1 MKPRQI
7 SPQPELLRMR
17 GFKLET
23 AHEPPKIQINEVFSP
38 TMNLNGFGNFLSDPE
53 TPTKA
58 NASDPVPQPS
68 PLRPPSQQETSPS
81 DSNSSPWS
89 AAVGRATNGKSG
101 RVIERLM
108 GENDRLQREMALA
121 CAKYD
126 EELKRSESARSAL
139 ESVRASNQNLL
150 SMHETDKSLLA
161 RKERK
166 IEELKAELES
176 ERSKREHA
184 EAETKES
191 RMERD
196 STVQKLMKEN
206 LEEKEQ
212 AKRSSTQYDILSK
225 SWKSQEERYDRQIQK
240 LKGSVK
246 TLQDEQAEDK
256 QKLARLDVIME
267 QLKQEGEKTN
277 KAKESLAREFEAYK
291 REQEEGI
298 KGMRERAERN
308 EEANEKILTDV
319 NTVLGEMKYVVNLKN
334 DFRSSR

>member
-1 MKPRQI
+1 
-7 SPQPELLRMR
+7 
-17 GFKLET
+17 
-23 AHEPPKIQINEVFSP
+23 
-38 TMNLNGFGNFLSDPE
+38 
-53 TPTKA
+53 
-58 NASDPVPQPS
+58 
-68 PLRPPSQQETSPS
+68 
-81 DSNSSPWS
+81 
-89 AAVGRATNGKSG
+89 
-101 RVIERLM
+101 M

-166 IEELKAELES
+166 IEELKVELES

-196 STVQKLMKEN
+196 GTVQKLMKEN
-206 LEEKEQ
+206 LEGKEQ
-212 AKRSSTQYDILSK
+212 AKRSSTQYDVLAK

-256 QKLARLDVIME
+256 QKLVRLDVIME

>member
-1 MKPRQI
+1 
-7 SPQPELLRMR
+7 
-17 GFKLET
+17 
-23 AHEPPKIQINEVFSP
+23 
-38 TMNLNGFGNFLSDPE
+38 
-53 TPTKA
+53 
-58 NASDPVPQPS
+58 
-68 PLRPPSQQETSPS
+68 
-81 DSNSSPWS
+81 
-89 AAVGRATNGKSG
+89 
-101 RVIERLM
+101 M

-139 ESVRASNQNLL
+139 ESLRASNQNLL

-166 IEELKAELES
+166 IEELKQEFES
-176 ERSKREHA
+176 ERLKRENA

-191 RMERD
+191 RVERD
-196 STVQKLMKEN
+196 ITVQKLVKEN
-206 LEEKEQ
+206 IEEKEQ
-212 AKRSSTQYDILSK
+212 AKRSSTQYDVLAK

-246 TLQDEQAEDK
+246 TLHDEQAEDK
-256 QKLARLDVIME
+256 QKLARLDIIME
-267 QLKQEGEKTN
+267 QLKREGEKTN

-291 REQEEGI
+291 HEQEESI

-308 EEANEKILTDV
+308 EEANEKILTEV
-319 NTVLGEMKYVVNLKN
+319 NTVLGKMKYVVNLKN

>member
-1 MKPRQI
+1 
-7 SPQPELLRMR
+7 
-17 GFKLET
+17 
-23 AHEPPKIQINEVFSP
+23 
-38 TMNLNGFGNFLSDPE
+38 
-53 TPTKA
+53 
-58 NASDPVPQPS
+58 
-68 PLRPPSQQETSPS
+68 
-81 DSNSSPWS
+81 
-89 AAVGRATNGKSG
+89 
-101 RVIERLM
+101 M

-139 ESVRASNQNLL
+139 ESLRASNQNLL

-166 IEELKAELES
+166 IEELKQDLES
-176 ERSKREHA
+176 EKSKREHA
-184 EAETKES
+184 EAETKET
-191 RMERD
+191 RIERD
-196 STVQKLMKEN
+196 NTVQKLMKEN

-212 AKRSSTQYDILSK
+212 AKRSSTQYDVLAK

-256 QKLARLDVIME
+256 EKLARLDVIME

-334 DFRSSR
+334 DVRSSR

>member
-1 MKPRQI
+1 MSLHP
-7 SPQPELLRMR
+7 
-17 GFKLET
+17 
-23 AHEPPKIQINEVFSP
+23 
-38 TMNLNGFGNFLSDPE
+38 
-53 TPTKA
+53 
-58 NASDPVPQPS
+58 ASDSVPQPL
-68 PLRPPSQQETSPS
+68 PLRPSSQQETSPS

-166 IEELKAELES
+166 IEELKQELES

-184 EAETKES
+184 EAETKET
-191 RMERD
+191 RVERD
-196 STVQKLMKEN
+196 TTVQKLMKES

-212 AKRSSTQYDILSK
+212 AKRSSTQYDVLAK
-225 SWKSQEERYDRQIQK
+225 SWKNQEERYDRQIQK
-240 LKGSVK
+240 LRGSVK
-246 TLQDEQAEDK
+246 TLQDEQGEDK
-256 QKLARLDVIME
+256 QKLTRLDVIME

-291 REQEEGI
+291 NEQELGI

-308 EEANEKILTDV
+308 EKANEKILTDV
-319 NTVLGEMKYVVNLKN
+319 NTVLGEMKYVVNLKK
-334 DFRSSR
+334 DVRSSR